1 MNSTRPE
8 PPEYILV
15 RIGQQAPAQTPSA
28 PEPPAADGNGYT
40 TNDIAV
46 ALRKSI
52 APSLILGGI
61 FGGFAFAIGSILGG
75 RLVERYFP
83 ERKKRR

>member
-1 MNSTRPE
+1 MSAPRPE

-15 RIGQQAPAQTPSA
+15 RIGQQAPAPQAPS

-83 ERKKRR
+83 EQKKRR